1 MRALTPRC
9 QGGSHLTRSE
19 PEFKDASEPR
29 VFCGRLVS
37 CVSRQSKP
45 NAREGL
51 KQGASQTPSGE
62 LPKKLPE
69 NGHLLVGTL
78 VRVASKASQKLPI
91 LLSLYIPFG
100 DTIQVRKRGSDIFS
114 PPFLRPTP
122 CYLGLKPKAD
132 MQVTNQVCQKQT
144 SWERDR
150 KTKARRLAP
159 ALEKTNK
166 RLSPRQLAAS
176 PPHARAPSA
185 KIQVPGP
192 APVEGVLQHL
202 GGRPRKRGGSE
213 RGAVGSSP
221 PRENSPLGR
230 KEMLK
235 PTQIGKYRE
244 PCCLW
249 WKSPARSE

>member
-1 MRALTPRC
+1 MRALTPGC

-51 KQGASQTPSGE
+51 KQGASQTPPGE

-150 KTKARRLAP
+150 KKKARGLAP
-159 ALEKTNK
+159 ALEKQTNAFHPD
-166 RLSPRQLAAS
+166 SCLAAS
-176 PPHARAPSA
+176 RTRTECEDPSA
-185 KIQVPGP
+185 GP
-192 APVEGVLQHL
+192 CASRGRPAASWWPPSEARRKRA
-202 GGRPRKRGGSE
+202 GGRWFITSKGKLASGPKRD
-213 RGAVGSSP
+213 A
-221 PRENSPLGR
+221 
-230 KEMLK
+230 
-235 PTQIGKYRE
+235 
-244 PCCLW
+244 
-249 WKSPARSE
+249 